1 MAAKRKNQKNGVT
14 KVKLSEM
21 QQELLQD
28 ANQGV
33 QMAMAQQ
40 NLTLATV
47 LAGHDVKFED
57 VQQTLKL
64 SEDGTALEYGGAPEA

>member
-1 MAAKRKNQKNGVT
+1 MAAKKKNQKNGVT